1 MKNNYI
7 VNSENF
13 DKKFKA
19 LLVNKNKK
27 SVIKLKFDFESVC
40 VGKKIELIKF
50 LISNKNLVGNIVYK
64 ILFWEKDEALE
75 NCLAF
80 WNYKKIKSYKN
91 GIKPGIIFVEQ
102 DKIDTKFIDFILLRH
117 FNFELAKEPSLN
129 IKVQFF
135 IKFNDQFSML
145 FDIYDDRGFY
155 AYYL

>member
-1 MKNNYI
+1 M
-7 VNSENF
+7 
-13 DKKFKA
+13 
-19 LLVNKNKK
+19 
-27 SVIKLKFDFESVC
+27 
-40 VGKKIELIKF
+40 
-50 LISNKNLVGNIVYK
+50 YK
-64 ILFWEKDEALE
+64 ILFWEKDEVLE

-102 DKIDTKFIDFILLRH
+102 DKIDTEFIDFILLRH

-135 IKFNDQFSML
+135 IKFDDQFSML

-155 AYYL
+155 AYCL